1 MPSAFINHQT
11 HIMKKKRITYG
22 VYGMMEYESVVKIG
36 KARMKVRFT
45 DGSMT
50 SYGQN
55 PALYTTSDFLVQH
68 AIANSSDFKR
78 GLIKVV
84 RAIDLDE
91 DVHIERNPEKASAE
105 AGTSDGGVVTQ
116 GVAGTSDGGVV
127 TQGVAGT
134 SDGGVVTQGVAG
146 TSDGGVVTQG
156 VAGPS
161 DGGVVTQGV
170 AMAEDPEASA
180 VAGSEGSAPD
190 VKTEVEF
197 TTNQE
202 AKDYLQ
208 NTFGLKSAP
217 KTRAEII
224 SVGEKYGVTIT
235 FAN

>member
-127 TQGVAGT
+127 TQGVAG
-134 SDGGVVTQGVAG
+134 
-146 TSDGGVVTQG
+146 
-156 VAGPS
+156 PS